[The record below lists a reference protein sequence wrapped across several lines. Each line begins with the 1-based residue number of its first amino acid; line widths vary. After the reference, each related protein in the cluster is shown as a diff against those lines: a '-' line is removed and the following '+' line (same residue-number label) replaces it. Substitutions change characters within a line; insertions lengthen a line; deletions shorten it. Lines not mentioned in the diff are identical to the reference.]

1 MLNINLIA
9 ETICAGNPKLVEWIN
24 SNEENYKPVRA
35 QVNSIAR
42 GLADKYNDGAFINNN
57 ELHKLTW
64 AIIDVA
70 KGNISPIAIGE
81 F

>member
-1 MLNINLIA
+1 MLNINQIA
-9 ETICAGNPKLVEWIN
+9 ENICNGNQNLVEWIN
-24 SNEENYKPVRA
+24 SNEENYKPVRQ

-42 GLADKYNDGAFINNN
+42 GLADKYNEGKFISNND
-57 ELHKLTW
+57 LHKLTW

-70 KGNISPIAIGE
+70 KGNISPIAIQD